1 MAKSEAPYWDQE
13 EVHEIYRSWRA
24 LLDEYTA
31 ADPARPRMLCAEA
44 NVPVLRAVRY
54 VRPDEMHQAFNF
66 PYLVTP
72 WEATA
77 LRDVIDV
84 SLAAYGEVGAP
95 ATWVLSNHDV
105 VRHATR
111 LGYPPDRPP
120 GAGIGIDDPQ
130 PDVALGLRRARAA
143 TMLMLALPGSAYLY
157 QGEELGLPEH
167 TELPNEFRQDPNWVR
182 KNYTEKGRDG
192 ARIPLPWL
200 SGAPAL
206 GFGTLATT
214 WLPQPTTYTTYA
226 RDVQETEPDST
237 LSMYRSAL
245 RLRRGHGLGTGTLQ
259 WRPETGDEVLS
270 FSRGAVQVTANLG
283 REPVALPAG
292 ASCCC
297 PAVLS
302 STAGSTRTCACGGS
316 TGTAR

>member
-1 MAKSEAPYWDQE
+1 
-13 EVHEIYRSWRA
+13 
-24 LLDEYTA
+24 
-31 ADPARPRMLCAEA
+31 
-44 NVPVLRAVRY
+44 
-54 VRPDEMHQAFNF
+54 
-66 PYLVTP
+66 
-72 WEATA
+72 
-77 LRDVIDV
+77 
-84 SLAAYGEVGAP
+84 
-95 ATWVLSNHDV
+95 
-105 VRHATR
+105 
-111 LGYPPDRPP
+111 
-120 GAGIGIDDPQ
+120 
-130 PDVALGLRRARAA
+130 
-143 TMLMLALPGSAYLY
+143 MLMLALPGSAYLY

-200 SGAPAL
+200 SGAPAM

-259 WRPETGDEVLS
+259 WRPETGDQVLS

-292 ASCCC
+292 ATLLL
-297 PAVLS
+297 AS
-302 STAGSTRTCACGGS
+302 SPEFDGRVGPGHVRVVGRGGPPQL
-316 TGTAR
+316 AE